1 MENLSISI
9 LGLSSQPLKKQ
20 TENLLNLTKLTS
32 GGCFMNLTDKSKLEM
47 VNQNDET
54 TKFDKLIQQF
64 KSSLSVYPSE

>member
-1 MENLSISI
+1 
-9 LGLSSQPLKKQ
+9 
-20 TENLLNLTKLTS
+20 
-32 GGCFMNLTDKSKLEM
+32 MNLTDKSKLEM